1 LIQDL
6 LASNDACFYEQ
17 IAGQPSRTAFFMS
30 LIPQTKPMILHHYP
44 NSPFAEKIRALLG
57 FKGVAWQSV
66 AQPDIMPKA
75 DLQALTGGYRR
86 IPVLQIGADVY
97 CDTSLIV
104 QVIERMYPTPSM
116 YGTGNAGAIDTIA
129 QWADDTLFWA
139 AMGYNFKGAAALFA
153 NRTPEAAAQAA
164 KAFAEDRSAM
174 FGGVARQRP
183 NDATGA
189 YKLYLQRISSMLGT
203 HDFLF
208 GAVPT
213 LADFACYHPLW
224 FTATRVPQMA
234 VIFDAT
240 PNLRAWLARMQAFS
254 QAGKALCSDL
264 SAPQALAMAARSAPA
279 AVDPAFVDE
288 HGIELGA
295 AVAITAEKFGLE
307 ASVGV
312 LVAATPQRYTIART
326 DPRAGTVH
334 VHFPRLGFSL
344 KRIEPVV

>member
-1 LIQDL
+1 
-6 LASNDACFYEQ
+6 
-17 IAGQPSRTAFFMS
+17 
-30 LIPQTKPMILHHYP
+30 MILHHYP
-44 NSPFAEKIRALLG
+44 NSPFAEKIRALFG
-57 FKGVAWQSV
+57 YKGIAWQSV
-66 AQPDIMPKA
+66 VQPDIMPKA

-104 QVIERMYPTPSM
+104 QIIEGLHPAPSM
-116 YGTGNAGAIDTIA
+116 LGVSHSGVIDTIS

-153 NRTPEAAAQAA
+153 NRTPELAAQAA
-164 KAFAEDRSAM
+164 KAFAEDRGTM
-174 FGGVARQRP
+174 FGGMARQRP

-234 VIFDAT
+234 GIFDAT
-240 PNLRAWLARMQAFS
+240 PNLRPWLARMQALS
-254 QAGKALCSDL
+254 EAGRVLRSDL
-264 SAPQALAMAARSAPA
+264 SPQAALEWAASNTPAP
-279 AVDPAFVDE
+279 VPASWVDE

-307 ASVGV
+307 ASVGE
-312 LVAATPQRYTIART
+312 LIAATQQSYTIART

-344 KRIEPVV
+344 KRAD